1 MKLFL
6 KTIFLTLLAVSCGQG
21 IVVESHEGYS
31 LLTQKDGP
39 ALGYASGAD
48 SLVIYADDHAFKDL
62 NRNGEL
68 DVYED
73 WRKTPAERAED
84 LVKQMPVEYLSGM
97 LTNGHTVNVPGYSS
111 MSVSGIL
118 YNGKPFQESGAQPW
132 AVCDKLIKA
141 INDFDTRQ
149 ILMAHSESPTTS
161 ARWNNEVQ
169 KLCEAAPFGIPSCN
183 SSDPR
188 NEIKAT
194 DEYNAGSGGV
204 CSQWPTP
211 LGLAATFDPAVVAD
225 FANTVKKEY
234 RAIGFGTA
242 LSPRLTLRQIRVGE
256 EIRALSE
263 RIRSWLPI

>member
-6 KTIFLTLLAVSCGQG
+6 KTIFMTLLAASCGQKI
-21 IVVESHEGYS
+21 IVENHEGYS

-48 SLVIYADDHAFKDL
+48 SLVIYADGQAFKDL
-62 NRNGEL
+62 NRNCNL

-97 LTNGHTVNVPGYSS
+97 LTNGHTVNVPGYAS

-118 YNGKPFQESGAQPW
+118 YNGKPFQESGAQSW

-194 DEYNAGSGGV
+194 DEYNAGSGDIRP
-204 CSQWPTP
+204 CS
-211 LGLAATFDPAVVAD
+211 GCRFC
-225 FANTVKKEY
+225 KH
-234 RAIGFGTA
+234 
-242 LSPRLTLRQIRVGE
+242 S
-256 EIRALSE
+256 
-263 RIRSWLPI
+263 